1 MHHQL
6 KEKLIMQDCANLSQL
21 TTKAIR
27 VEQCVLESNQRKIQ
41 TGVGDIQVVSSL
53 DSESGDSSNEEMTTK

>member
-1 MHHQL
+1 
-6 KEKLIMQDCANLSQL
+6 MQDCANLSQL

>member
-1 MHHQL
+1 
-6 KEKLIMQDCANLSQL
+6 MQDCANLSQL

-41 TGVGDIQVVSSL
+41 TGVGDIQAVFSL
-53 DSESGDSSNEEMTTK
+53 YSEPRDSSIHKITPKLWG